1 MLYLLTIVY
10 ILDKKK
16 GHKICEI
23 VVNHFHKYIDEIATI
38 LVRKKKQSESAEI
51 FFFFKRKFSKF

>member
-51 FFFFKRKFSKF
+51 FFFF